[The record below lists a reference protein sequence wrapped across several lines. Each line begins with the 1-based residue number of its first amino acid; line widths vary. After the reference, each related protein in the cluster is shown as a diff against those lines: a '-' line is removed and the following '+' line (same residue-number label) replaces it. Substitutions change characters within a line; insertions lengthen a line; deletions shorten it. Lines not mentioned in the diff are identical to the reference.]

1 MMKKGMPWVIIF
13 LLVMSMAL
21 SVNAFGASDT
31 PTLVYVPTMSD
42 PVELTPGEAAQVPMA
57 VELENGNF
65 VPPPQVTFVGDYVTY
80 LKSEEVK
87 EGNNPFTVTAVGM
100 PIGALSP
107 QASTALRVQAS
118 ENAQPGTY
126 TVVVTSSV
134 YVPDGS
140 VVDLGSG
147 FAIDVTVVG
156 QSETE
161 PQCAAP
167 PTVRI
172 TQSEPEVVWTP
183 NKEMVE
189 VTIKGTVDPGE
200 NCTLDNVG
208 YTVDDEYEEFNTE
221 KTATVEPDG
230 RLLAP
235 DNLTMDVDGNVTLK
249 VTVEASRHGGDEN
262 GRNYGIRLTA
272 ANEEGSGKSQLVT
285 VTVSH
290 DQGKQKEAKR

>member
-13 LLVMSMAL
+13 LLVISMAL
-21 SVNAFGASDT
+21 SVNAFGAS
-31 PTLVYVPTMSD
+31 S
-42 PVELTPGEAAQVPMA
+42 LTPVLTYNPDFAQVNLAPGEEKPVD
-57 VELENGNF
+57 VEVTLENGQNIQGLVF
-65 VPPPQVTFVGDYVTY
+65 CDLFVEGDHVATVPPLVIFYPANGTIKVKTQVTVKAPEDAEPGDTY
-80 LKSEEVK
+80 SAHI
-87 EGNNPFTVTAVGM
+87 TAT
-100 PIGALSP
+100 
-107 QASTALRVQAS
+107 ASVQ
-118 ENAQPGTY
+118 GTSA
-126 TVVVTSSV
+126 TIDTGGGSVIDVVVQ
-134 YVPDGS
+134 
-140 VVDLGSG
+140 
-147 FAIDVTVVG
+147 

-200 NCTLDNVG
+200 NCTLASVG
-208 YTVDDEYEEFNTE
+208 YTVKDEYEEFDAE

-249 VTVEASRHGGDEN
+249 VTVEASRRGGDEN

-272 ANEEGSGKSQLVT
+272 ANEEGNGKSQLVT